1 MRRTW
6 ISGFAQGSF
15 VSFGTIPILR
25 LALYG
30 FSRKTRKSGHGPT
43 LTATGGVVAMLHRLD
58 YIWRLFGTGLSFAIF
73 GLGSLI
79 LTVFI
84 FPLVAITSPNES
96 LRKSRIQQLIHYVFR
111 FYVGILTFLRVI
123 EFNTEGRE
131 RLLGCRGKLIIANH
145 PSLLDVVLLLSI
157 MPRAQCVVKHQLWNS
172 RILGGVMRAAGYIR
186 NDLDSEAL
194 IAQCQDVLREEENII
209 LFPEGTRSQPGRP
222 LKFKRGFANI
232 ATLTGADLQLVT
244 ITCRPTTLTKGEHW
258 YQIPEQRAKFDLSVH
273 NQIDVKEYTRR
284 EPRPLAARRLTR
296 DLEQY
301 YVGKLSVG

>member
-1 MRRTW
+1 
-6 ISGFAQGSF
+6 
-15 VSFGTIPILR
+15 
-25 LALYG
+25 
-30 FSRKTRKSGHGPT
+30 
-43 LTATGGVVAMLHRLD
+43 
-58 YIWRLFGTGLSFAIF
+58 
-73 GLGSLI
+73 
-79 LTVFI
+79 
-84 FPLVAITSPNES
+84 
-96 LRKSRIQQLIHYVFR
+96 
-111 FYVGILTFLRVI
+111 
-123 EFNTEGRE
+123 
-131 RLLGCRGKLIIANH
+131 
-145 PSLLDVVLLLSI
+145 
-157 MPRAQCVVKHQLWNS
+157 
-172 RILGGVMRAAGYIR
+172 MRAAGYIR

-194 IAQCQDVLREEENII
+194 ITQCQDVLREEENII

-301 YVGKLSVG
+301 YAGKLSVG

>member
-1 MRRTW
+1 
-6 ISGFAQGSF
+6 
-15 VSFGTIPILR
+15 
-25 LALYG
+25 
-30 FSRKTRKSGHGPT
+30 
-43 LTATGGVVAMLHRLD
+43 MLG
-58 YIWRLFGTGLSFAIF
+58 Y
-73 GLGSLI
+73 SL
-79 LTVFI
+79 
-84 FPLVAITSPNES
+84 
-96 LRKSRIQQLIHYVFR
+96 
-111 FYVGILTFLRVI
+111 FLRVI